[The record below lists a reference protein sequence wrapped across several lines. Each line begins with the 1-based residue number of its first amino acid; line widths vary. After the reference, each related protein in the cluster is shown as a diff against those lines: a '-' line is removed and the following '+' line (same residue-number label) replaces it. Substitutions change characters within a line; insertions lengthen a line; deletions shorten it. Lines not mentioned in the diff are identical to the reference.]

1 MLTFRQD
8 KIFSVF
14 SQLFFLISS
23 IRNDPVCTYL
33 LHLEGTILHTTFLPI
48 GLRTKQVR
56 EQPIPNYSGGTEFL
70 RERLSIA
77 QQASCLL
84 HLEGTILHTTFLPGL
99 RTKQAREQP
108 TPNYSGGSE
117 FLRERLSIAYKLRAF
132 YLAFQQRKPKQ
143 APARTHRR
151 AAANCE
157 RLSIAHKLGRFVH
170 VL

>member
-1 MLTFRQD
+1 M
-8 KIFSVF
+8 
-14 SQLFFLISS
+14 
-23 IRNDPVCTYL
+23 CTYL

-56 EQPIPNYSGGTEFL
+56 EQPIPNYSGGSEFL

-77 QQASCLL
+77 QQASYLL

-117 FLRERLSIAYKLRAF
+117 FLRERLSRGNYFCTIATVDSPQTWVLCVVN
-132 YLAFQQRKPKQ
+132 LLE
-143 APARTHRR
+143 TS
-151 AAANCE
+151 
-157 RLSIAHKLGRFVH
+157 RLIGKGKLGRFV
-170 VL
+170 L